1 VSVERLLQ
9 VDVIHHVMAT
19 DSAFHALGLLRKS
32 NVLSAPVLDKECNE
46 YIGFVDM
53 VDLVQLI
60 VDEFT
65 ETELQGESLLSL
77 VEMSDTF
84 QKTRVK
90 DIINLSSRD
99 PFVPVQDGSSLF
111 SVIEVMAKHKVHRVP
126 LIDHQGRVSNL
137 ITQSAIVSYLA
148 MHLPELGPITE
159 KTVAEFLPGHKEV
172 ITVDINARAIE
183 AFKSMVEHK
192 VSAVGVVDEEGK
204 LTGNISVKD
213 IRVVAANPRFIQRL
227 YWDVREFLFKINSE
241 RVNIVNPAISCSAK
255 DTWGQVIQR
264 LAASKVHRIYVV
276 ANFTPISVISLFDA
290 LVVLLD

>member
-1 VSVERLLQ
+1 
-9 VDVIHHVMAT
+9 M
-19 DSAFHALGLLRKS
+19 
-32 NVLSAPVLDKECNE
+32 LDKECNE

-90 DIINLSSRD
+90 DIISTVPLLHVLSPSVSKSPTEVPNWSCSPDLSSRD

-213 IRVVAANPRFIQRL
+213 IRVSVFAL
-227 YWDVREFLFKINSE
+227 KINSC
-241 RVNIVNPAISCSAK
+241 NLLDFSTSGCSCQSSVYPE
-255 DTWGQVIQR
+255 VI
-264 LAASKVHRIYVV
+264 LGCEG
-276 ANFTPISVISLFDA
+276 ISLQDQ
-290 LVVLLD
+290 L